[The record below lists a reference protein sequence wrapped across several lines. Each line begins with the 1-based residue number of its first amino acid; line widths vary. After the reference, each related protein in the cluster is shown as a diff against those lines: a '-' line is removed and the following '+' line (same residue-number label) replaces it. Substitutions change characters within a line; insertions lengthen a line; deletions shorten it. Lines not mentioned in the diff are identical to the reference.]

1 MTCEHLTT
9 SMWPSQGCLRLAC
22 PPILRVDR
30 RLPLLPGSPPP
41 RQPRKASAI
50 GLEFILGTSWPP
62 LETTTE
68 VVWGKE
74 LVWPV
79 VRSPQTSA
87 LLWGSHSRLATILTC
102 QGKVR
107 PPGPQ
112 AGLTS
117 VLEEALGRHSS
128 PPVTWMDFGPL
139 TWSPGQPPSAQ
150 PCHGSDRRVAS
161 SWRGNPRMATLWAQG
176 RGPGPVTP
184 VPVLL
189 LTQA

>member
-1 MTCEHLTT
+1 M
-9 SMWPSQGCLRLAC
+9 P
-22 PPILRVDR
+22 
-30 RLPLLPGSPPP
+30 PGSVGGQTPPFTPWIPTSQAAKKSLCHWVGIHP
-41 RQPRKASAI
+41 RDLR
-50 GLEFILGTSWPP
+50 PP

-87 LLWGSHSRLATILTC
+87 LLWGSHSRLATILTY

-117 VLEEALGRHSS
+117 VLEEALGRHRS
-128 PPVTWMDFGPL
+128 PPVTWMDSGPL
-139 TWSPGQPPSAQ
+139 TWSPGPPPSAQ
-150 PCHGSDRRVAS
+150 PCHGSDKRVAS
-161 SWRGNPRMATLWAQG
+161 NRRGNRRVATLWAQG